1 MATLQEQLDALREA
15 KASGVTEVR
24 YADGSGAKY
33 RSLDEMD
40 RIEAQLL
47 ARISPN
53 TSNRNPSA
61 ALVSFTGRG

>member
-1 MATLQEQLDALREA
+1 MATLQEQLAAIQEA

-40 RIEAQLL
+40 RIEARLL
-47 ARISPN
+47 AQISPPAAN
-53 TSNRNPSA
+53 INPR
-61 ALVSFTGRG
+61 LVLAGFTRG